1 MTDKQRAAIAIAAV
15 VGLTGLATAGFLY
28 AISSRTQRVPVTR
41 VEPTLRT
48 AATVEAIDGGS
59 ATSPSAAAANRDAAI
74 PQKSDTGDWIIP
86 AGHGVELCIPAAPAR
101 HPFVYA
107 ALGSAASLRSARL
120 DGTANASVP
129 LGDGGSR
136 LRTTAARICAWI
148 APAEVAAL
156 GAGELSLFASNTAV
170 SSAIIEQVLD
180 GGEPTE
186 LSHEGAVVGT
196 SLIRLRVPSEAA
208 AVPARPSPAAE

>member
-28 AISSRTQRVPVTR
+28 AISSRTQRVPISR
-41 VEPTLRT
+41 VEPTVRT
-48 AATVEAIDGGS
+48 AATFEEIGDGR
-59 ATSPSAAAANRDAAI
+59 ATVPNAARANRDGAI
-74 PQKSDTGDWIIP
+74 PEKSDTGDWIID
-86 AGHGVELCIPAAPAR
+86 AGHGVELCIPAAPSR

-107 ALGSAASLRSARL
+107 ALGSAAALRSARL
-120 DGTANASVP
+120 DGTIGANIP

-136 LRTTAARICAWI
+136 LRTSAARICAWI
-148 APAEVAAL
+148 APAEVASL

-196 SLIRLRVPSEAA
+196 SLIRLRLPSEPPS
-208 AVPARPSPAAE
+208 PARP

>member
-28 AISSRTQRVPVTR
+28 AISSRTLRVPITR
-41 VEPTLRT
+41 VEPTIRT
-48 AATVEAIDGGS
+48 AAAADSINGGS
-59 ATSPSAAAANRDAAI
+59 ATAAGANRDAAI
-74 PQKSDTGDWIIP
+74 PQKGDTGDWIIP
-86 AGHGVELCIPAAPAR
+86 VAHGVELCIPAAPAR

-107 ALGSAASLRSARL
+107 VLGSAATLRSARL
-120 DGTANASVP
+120 DGSANATVR
-129 LGDGGSR
+129 LGDHGSE
-136 LRTTAARICAWI
+136 LRTSAARICAWI
-148 APAEVAAL
+148 SPAEVAAL

-186 LSHEGAVVGT
+186 LSHEAAVVGT
-196 SLIRLRVPSEAA
+196 SLIRLRVPSESQVA
-208 AVPARPSPAAE
+208 SPKTPPVTR